1 MDFEILKNEILKN
14 GGITLVKGK
23 KMEYKSGFIVSKL
36 GHEYT
41 TTSLTDATTKLMDYM
56 QKFNCCGCWLD
67 NGIYYIDANEYYNKN
82 EHKKAI
88 QQGIKNKQL
97 AIFNIATGKSEYL
110 QQAYYIIYKYNK
122 IKNDF
127 IYIKEFTSIDNIT
140 QFLKVQ
146 KNTIFNNINNN
157 IDNVK
162 SLINGKYCII
172 KELDAIEY

>member
-1 MDFEILKNEILKN
+1 MDLKELKNEILKN
-14 GGITLVKGK
+14 GGITLIKGK
-23 KMEYKSGFIVSKL
+23 KMQYKSGYIVSKL
-36 GHEYT
+36 GFEYT
-41 TTSLTDATTKLMDYM
+41 TTDLIQAVEKLNEY
-56 QKFNCCGCWLD
+56 QEKFNCCGCWLD
-67 NGIYYIDANEYYNKN
+67 NGIYYIDNNNYFNKN
-82 EHKKAI
+82 EHKQAI
-88 QQGIKNKQL
+88 ASGIKNKQL
-97 AIFNIATGKSEYL
+97 AIFNIASGTSEYL

-162 SLINGKYCII
+162 NLINGKYCII
-172 KELDAIEY
+172 KELDTIEY